1 MTRTMALLLCALGI
15 SALPCIAQQNAP
27 ALPDAPAA
35 PSRTTVPP
43 PYLPPTQKERFKDYL
58 IHTYGP
64 VPIVEAAIRGGIQQV
79 RDNPAGWPQGGQG
92 YADRFGSAMGEIA
105 VRGTTEYVLSE
116 LFKEDIRVV
125 PCGCSESILAA
136 ALADTFT
143 ARKSDDGHRTISIAR
158 LLGPVSGGVV
168 ANYTWYPADT
178 PRREVGTEIGLNY
191 GFVFLGNLV
200 RESFHH

>member
-1 MTRTMALLLCALGI
+1 MTRMMALFLCTVSL
-15 SALPCIAQQNAP
+15 SALPCVAQQSTSALPEAP
-27 ALPDAPAA
+27 AVAPTTTA
-35 PSRTTVPP
+35 PPHYV
-43 PYLPPTQKERFKDYL
+43 PPTQKERFKDYL

-64 VPIVEAAIRGGIQQV
+64 VPIVEAAIRGGIQDA
-79 RDNPAGWPQGGQG
+79 RDSPPGWPQGGQG

-105 VRGTTEYVLSE
+105 VRGTTEYVLSDI
-116 LFKEDIRVV
+116 FKEDIRVV
-125 PCGCSESILAA
+125 PCGCSQSIFAA

-143 ARKSDDGHRTISIAR
+143 ARKGDDGHRTISIAR

-168 ANYTWYPADT
+168 ANYTWYPSDT

-200 RESFHH
+200 RESLHH